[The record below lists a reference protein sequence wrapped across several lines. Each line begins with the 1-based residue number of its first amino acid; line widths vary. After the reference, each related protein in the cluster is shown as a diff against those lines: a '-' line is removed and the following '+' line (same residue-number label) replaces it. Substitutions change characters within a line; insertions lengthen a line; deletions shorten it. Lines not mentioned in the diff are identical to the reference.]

1 MKQKL
6 PEKKSSYKNLYLG
19 EIQKTRILST
29 SWVKCSL
36 LGLLITKFFNKK
48 KFKNS
53 FNFRM
58 LTVSIDLRTFKKNNK
73 LILNSLM
80 LFTLPIF
87 ILFYRSNNTNIV
99 ERNKFSLTKIQRN
112 NYSKKNYINIYKKSF
127 RNLNQNFE
135 ILLPNFFEKTKL
147 SQYDFSSN
155 IIKSPINTALV
166 ENKKNSLF
174 EKEINKFIYDLSFY
188 LFVKEMKNNYS
199 FLMKK
204 EILQNLESLGEPNE
218 ILIKSSFFLKKNGY
232 FDFPKYVKIYLYE
245 FITSNNQYWK
255 KFKPETFDEKN
266 VKNFSNEL
274 KNPKLYLNLENVLSS
289 ALLKS
294 SKHLTYK
301 IKKSNVQMKTDNF
314 FNKKINENINI
325 LNSFFTVNKN
335 DQFLTFNDFNEFYS
349 LHTPNHNL
357 KWITHVLYFKHRLI
371 PEFRFRNQILLFK
384 FLSSLKNKP
393 NSVIALLRKLSTK
406 QHIKNITNFFSQPK
420 TKRKNLL
427 FSESLLIDKVSQKL
441 ILKRKNSK
449 IFRILETMPRL
460 KNNIEF
466 DDIEILS
473 CKVQKYHSDFL
484 LNISLPC
491 NFAYNTIS
499 QNNFL
504 KKNIVYIEKSPGFFI
519 RIFNLVKN
527 CINLKEYLI
536 IKSKQLDLTV
546 NDSNKIKEQN
556 FSAKILLVFQDNK
569 NLSTDKNKLIKS
581 YFDLRD
587 SIYINFYKYCNKF
600 LNKSIFELFYSQK
613 IFNKNGFN
621 KNSRIWKTNFEQNY
635 IYNIK
640 NSKYKS
646 TAYYWLYEMR
656 NLSQNFVSDN
666 FFRNLKKI
674 FQSSKLNNMNKNSKS
689 ISNINVEQN
698 NIFNK
703 ILIKN
708 SYLAEKFL
716 NNLMDDSLINKINFE
731 ITIHLLLTTFS
742 KKNSIF
748 LDDIKSEK
756 LFVNVNNYF
765 LNFRLNY
772 KKNFLFYLTKNTLGN
787 NSIIYLELLKNII
800 KHKKSNKN
808 LIKKENFQLTVAF
821 FSNFSE
827 QISKQ
832 INFLFSKSS
841 NISLSKKQKNI
852 ISIKNCKEVE
862 TNRISKNILLDL
874 NNIKIKNYYN
884 ILLHESLNKKIT
896 KNSLLFQAMSRIYL
910 SETLKNSKLKTYETK
925 DENKN
930 LIFIDKTY
938 KKFNL
943 IKILKFLKGDP
954 LIKDFNYTFWFFT
967 QEWWEYSIQIFAETL
982 LKQFIIIDS
991 YFAYL
996 KNKTIKLLQN
1006 NLGNISEHKKFLYNL
1021 NSKWN
1026 SRFFFEYKD
1035 KIVLNFVWLD
1045 YKVANN
1051 LNNLYWAIFTLITFV
1066 LLFYQ
1071 NYFSIFIGSN
1081 FINLWIHFENIKYLT
1096 DISQASYFTD
1106 LLHRNNM
1113 QFNKTENFFIYF
1125 VNNLKHYIRNIRF
1138 YLVTK
1143 KKLNK
1148 WLENYK
1154 SLDLSRRKR
1163 DLLVQ
1168 SLIKPV
1174 QLTEYGFQFYSQPKI
1189 LNNKCFGYSRNPQQ
1203 GLSYLRYLSRMFQK
1217 NLVNFSLHQA
1227 DKWIFF
1233 ASLQKIISS
1242 QTLQQTKNFNPRL
1255 QKIPLPV
1262 SLGLSCSKGIL
1273 LIGPTESGRSY
1284 LMKNLAADSSV
1295 PLLGISINK
1304 LMYNKPD
1311 FITESWMNILIESLR
1326 RLNLILDLAKGMSP
1340 CLIWI
1345 QNIHQLDVN
1354 RSTQNIESDPTFL
1367 LGVLLKHFQTDSFK
1381 TRAKNKVI
1389 MIGSTHL
1396 PKKVDPSLIS
1406 PDRLD
1411 QILNIRLLNRFQRKN
1426 QFVILL
1432 NKKNLQL
1439 KKKLSCFNDFE
1450 SRTMG
1455 YNIRDLAALT
1465 NEISLISLTKNK
1477 SFIYDEIIKLAFNRQ
1492 VLGFSHTNNKPNYQ
1506 QNFKIL
1512 LYKIGKAIIQNMII
1526 QGFATNPLNIS
1537 NCLWK
1542 RKFYYLSKWYLEP
1555 SIDDSIIKEST
1566 ILVNVLGCLAG
1577 IAARDSWFLLEKDVN
1592 KSLSLDKSI
1601 ENDLDLAFNILETF
1615 SSDFSWLETC
1625 ENPFFD
1631 YKKKKSDMFLTKNF
1645 LNIMHKGIFTIANK
1659 DIQNIHNNSENE
1671 HLLAKNKMIN
1681 RSISEFNNTTWSP
1694 RFWRLNFCRSHL
1706 FYWIKRPNEF
1716 TFSHRFGF
1724 YKQKNLEKNN
1734 NDDQFLGKRK
1744 EQLFYE
1750 RILPRVRKRN
1760 VEELESQFEN
1770 ILLEEQFEILGFFNS
1785 ATQYQME
1792 YQLNNKPR
1800 LFIGKRVLWDPIA
1813 SFFQFRHFLFSSR
1826 EFFVDEEMLRRLYI
1840 TYGVRR
1846 ERERSLSSDR
1856 IKRFFL
1862 GRGYNKDLINKL
1874 SVRWWNQLPIDQKHN
1889 IYTLKRIEKLGIRLK
1904 RPQIFTPVYLYQ
1916 RWLIENIP
1924 GKFSRLDLMT
1934 HRDRWIKIN
1943 TLFLN
1948 NSLTYNILLESYQYL
1963 FEFFLSNKLLL
1974 NKMTKTLLK
1983 KKWIFQNEI
1992 VSIIHSTKNNEPL

>member
-19 EIQKTRILST
+19 DIQKTRILST
-29 SWVKCSL
+29 SWVKYSL

-48 KFKNS
+48 KLKNS

-58 LTVSIDLRTFKKNNK
+58 LTLSIDLRTLKKNNK
-73 LILNSLM
+73 LILNRLM
-80 LFTLPIF
+80 LFTLPIL
-87 ILFYRSNNTNIV
+87 ILFYRSNNTKIV
-99 ERNKFSLTKIQRN
+99 ERHNFSLTKIQRN
-112 NYSKKNYINIYKKSF
+112 NYSKKNYKNIYKKSF
-127 RNLNQNFE
+127 RNFNQNFE
-135 ILLPNFFEKTKL
+135 IFLPNFFEKTKL
-147 SQYDFSSN
+147 SGYEFSSN
-155 IIKSPINTALV
+155 IIKSPIKKVLV
-166 ENKKNSLF
+166 ENKKNCLFEKKINKFIHDLSYYLF
-174 EKEINKFIYDLSFY
+174 EKE
-188 LFVKEMKNNYS
+188 MKNDYS
-199 FLMKK
+199 FLIKK
-204 EILQNLESLGEPNE
+204 EVLQNLESLGEPNE
-218 ILIKSSFFLKKNGY
+218 ILIKSSFFIKKNGY
-232 FDFPKYVKIYLYE
+232 LDFPKYIKIYLYE
-245 FITSNNQYWK
+245 FFTNTNQHWK
-255 KFKPETFDEKN
+255 KFQPKTFDEKN
-266 VKNFSNEL
+266 IKNFSNEL
-274 KNPKLYLNLENVLSS
+274 KNPKLYLNLENILSS

-301 IKKSNVQMKTDNF
+301 IKKSKIQMKTASF
-314 FNKKINENINI
+314 FNKKMSDNIYI
-325 LNSFFTVNKN
+325 LNSFSRTKKNK
-335 DQFLTFNDFNEFYS
+335 QFLTFNSFNKFYN
-349 LHTPNHNL
+349 LHTLNHNL
-357 KWITHVLYFKHRLI
+357 KWIRQILHFKQRLI
-371 PEFRFRNQILLFK
+371 PDFKFRNQI
-384 FLSSLKNKP
+384 FLSKFVYSLKNKP
-393 NSVIALLRKLSTK
+393 NSFIVLLKKLSTE
-406 QHIKNITNFFSQPK
+406 QHTKNITNFFSQPK
-420 TKRKNLL
+420 SKIKNLI
-427 FSESLLIDKVSQKL
+427 FFEPLLIDKVSQKF
-441 ILKRKNSK
+441 ILKKKDSK
-449 IFRILETMPRL
+449 IFRILKTMPQL
-460 KNNIEF
+460 KNHIEF

-484 LNISLPC
+484 FNIYLPS
-491 NFAYNTIS
+491 NFVYNTIS
-499 QNNFL
+499 QKNFS

-519 RIFNLVKN
+519 KIFNLVRN
-527 CINLKEYLI
+527 CINLKEYLL
-536 IKSKQLDLTV
+536 IKNKQLDLIVT
-546 NDSNKIKEQN
+546 DSNKIKEQI
-556 FSAKILLVFQDNK
+556 FSPKIFLVFQNYK
-569 NLSTDKNKLIKS
+569 NIFYNRKKLIKS
-581 YFDLRD
+581 YFLFKD
-587 SIYINFYKYCNKF
+587 SLYINFYKYCNKI
-600 LNKSIFELFYSQK
+600 LNKSFFELFYLQK
-613 IFNKNGFN
+613 ISNKNIFN
-621 KNSRIWKTNFEQNY
+621 KNSRIWKRNFQQNY
-635 IYNIK
+635 IYNIQ
-640 NSKYKS
+640 NSKYESS
-646 TAYYWLYEMR
+646 TYWWLYKMR
-656 NLSQNFVSDN
+656 NLSKNFVSYD
-666 FFRNLKKI
+666 FFRTLKNF
-674 FQSSKLNNMNKNSKS
+674 FQSSKSNNINKIFKN
-689 ISNINVEQN
+689 ISNTNVEQN

-708 SYLAEKFL
+708 SYLAENVVN
-716 NNLMDDSLINKINFE
+716 NNLIDDFAINEKNCEIPIN
-731 ITIHLLLTTFS
+731 LLLTTFS
-742 KKNSIF
+742 KRNTVF

-756 LFVNVNNYF
+756 LFINVNNYF
-765 LNFRLNY
+765 FNFRLNY
-772 KKNFLFYLTKNTLGN
+772 KKNFLFYLTKNTVEN
-787 NSIIYLELLKNII
+787 YSIIYLEFLKNFI
-800 KHKKSNKN
+800 KHNKSN
-808 LIKKENFQLTVAF
+808 ENFQLTF
-821 FSNFSE
+821 TYFLDLSE
-827 QISKQ
+827 QISKE
-832 INFLFSKSS
+832 INLLFSKNSK
-841 NISLSKKQKNI
+841 ISLSKKQKNI
-852 ISIKNCKEVE
+852 ISIKNCQEVQ
-862 TNRISKNILLDL
+862 TNRVSKDILLDL
-874 NNIKIKNYYN
+874 NNIKIKNYYS
-884 ILLHESLNKKIT
+884 ILLHESLHKKIT
-896 KNSLLFQAMSRIYL
+896 KNSLLFQAMSKISL
-910 SETLKNSKLKTYETK
+910 SETLKNSKLKTYEIK
-925 DENKN
+925 SKNRN

-943 IKILKFLKGDP
+943 IENFKFFKGDYS
-954 LIKDFNYTFWFFT
+954 IKDFKYTFWFFT
-967 QEWWEYSIQIFAETL
+967 QEWWEYCIQIVAENL
-982 LKQFIIIDS
+982 VKQFIKINT

-1006 NLGNISEHKKFLYNL
+1006 NLRNLYENKKKLYNF

-1026 SRFFFEYKD
+1026 SRFFFECKD

-1045 YKVANN
+1045 YNVVNN

-1081 FINLWIHFENIKYLT
+1081 SINLWLHFENIKYLT
-1096 DISQASYFTD
+1096 DTSQALYFTE
-1106 LLHRNNM
+1106 LLHRNKI
-1113 QFNKTENFFIYF
+1113 QFNKTENILIYF

-1138 YLVTK
+1138 YLITK

-1154 SLDLSRRKR
+1154 SLDVSRRKR
-1163 DLLVQ
+1163 NLLVQ
-1168 SLIKPV
+1168 SLTQPV
-1174 QLTEYGFQFYSQPKI
+1174 QITEYGFQFYSQPKI

-1217 NLVNFSLHQA
+1217 NLVNYSLHQA
-1227 DKWIFF
+1227 DKWVFF

-1381 TRAKNKVI
+1381 IRAKNKVI

-1411 QILNIRLLNRFQRKN
+1411 RILNIRLLNRFQRKN
-1426 QFVILL
+1426 QFLILL
-1432 NKKNLQL
+1432 NKKNFQL
-1439 KKKLSCFNDFE
+1439 KKNLSYFTDFG

-1526 QGFATNPLNIS
+1526 QGFTTNPLNIS
-1537 NCLWK
+1537 NYLLK

-1566 ILVNVLGCLAG
+1566 ILANVLGCLAG
-1577 IAARDSWFLLEKDVN
+1577 IAARDSWFLLQKDVN

-1601 ENDLDLAFNILETF
+1601 ENDLDLAFSILETL

-1625 ENPFFD
+1625 ENLFFD
-1631 YKKKKSDMFLTKNF
+1631 YKKKRSDMFLTKNF
-1645 LNIMHKGIFTIANK
+1645 LNIMHKGIFAIANK
-1659 DIQNIHNNSENE
+1659 GIQNIHNNFENE
-1671 HLLAKNKMIN
+1671 YLLAKNKMIN

-1706 FYWIKRPNEF
+1706 FNWIKRPNDF
-1716 TFSHRFGF
+1716 TFSNRFGF
-1724 YKQKNLEKNN
+1724 YQQKNLEKKN

-1785 ATQYQME
+1785 ETQYQME
-1792 YQLNNKPR
+1792 YQINNKPR
-1800 LFIGKRVLWDPIA
+1800 LFIGKRVLWDPIV
-1813 SFFQFRHFLFSSR
+1813 SFSQFRHFVFSSR

-1846 ERERSLSSDR
+1846 ERERSLSSHR

-1889 IYTLKRIEKLGIRLK
+1889 IYTLKRIEKIGIRLK

-1943 TLFLN
+1943 KLFLN

-1963 FEFFLSNKLLL
+1963 LKFFLSNKLLL
-1974 NKMTKTLLK
+1974 NKMTKMLLK

-1992 VSIIHSTKNNEPL
+1992 VSIIHSTKNNESL

>member
-1 MKQKL
+1 
-6 PEKKSSYKNLYLG
+6 
-19 EIQKTRILST
+19 
-29 SWVKCSL
+29 
-36 LGLLITKFFNKK
+36 
-48 KFKNS
+48 
-53 FNFRM
+53 
-58 LTVSIDLRTFKKNNK
+58 
-73 LILNSLM
+73 
-80 LFTLPIF
+80 
-87 ILFYRSNNTNIV
+87 
-99 ERNKFSLTKIQRN
+99 
-112 NYSKKNYINIYKKSF
+112 
-127 RNLNQNFE
+127 
-135 ILLPNFFEKTKL
+135 
-147 SQYDFSSN
+147 
-155 IIKSPINTALV
+155 
-166 ENKKNSLF
+166 
-174 EKEINKFIYDLSFY
+174 
-188 LFVKEMKNNYS
+188 
-199 FLMKK
+199 MKK
-204 EILQNLESLGEPNE
+204 EILQNLESLDEPNE
-218 ILIKSSFFLKKNGY
+218 ILIKSAFFLKKNGY
-232 FDFPKYVKIYLYE
+232 FDFPKYIKIYLYE
-245 FITSNNQYWK
+245 FFTNDNQYWK
-255 KFKPETFDEKN
+255 KLKPDTFDEKN
-266 VKNFSNEL
+266 IKNFSNEL

-289 ALLKS
+289 ALFKS

-301 IKKSNVQMKTDNF
+301 IKTSNVQMKTDNF

-325 LNSFFTVNKN
+325 LNSFSTVNKN
-335 DQFLTFNDFNEFYS
+335 DQFLTFNNFNEFYS

-357 KWITHVLYFKHRLI
+357 KSITQVLYFKHRLI
-371 PEFRFRNQILLFK
+371 PEFRFRNQKLLSK

-393 NSVIALLRKLSTK
+393 NSLIALLKKLSTN
-406 QHIKNITNFFSQPK
+406 QNIKNRTNFFSQPK
-420 TKRKNLL
+420 TKRKNRR
-427 FSESLLIDKVSQKL
+427 FFESLLIDKVSQKL
-441 ILKRKNSK
+441 ILKRKNTK
-449 IFRILETMPRL
+449 IFPILETMPQL

-473 CKVQKYHSDFL
+473 CKVQKYHSDLL
-484 LNISLPC
+484 LNISLPS
-491 NFAYNTIS
+491 NFAYNIIS

-527 CINLKEYLI
+527 CMNLKEYLI
-536 IKSKQLDLTV
+536 IKSKQLDITV

-556 FSAKILLVFQDNK
+556 FSTKILLVFQDNK
-569 NLSTDKNKLIKS
+569 LIKS
-581 YFDLRD
+581 YFFLKD
-587 SIYINFYKYCNKF
+587 SIYINFYKYCNTF
-600 LNKSIFELFYSQK
+600 LNKSFSELFSSQK
-613 IFNKNGFN
+613 IFNKNIFN
-621 KNSRIWKTNFEQNY
+621 KNSRIWKKSFQQNY

-656 NLSQNFVSDN
+656 NFSQKFYSYD
-666 FFRNLKKI
+666 FFRTLKKI
-674 FQSSKLNNMNKNSKS
+674 FQSSKSNHMNKIFKN
-689 ISNINVEQN
+689 ISSINVEQN
-698 NIFNK
+698 RIFNK

-716 NNLMDDSLINKINFE
+716 NNLVDDFPINKINYE
-731 ITIHLLLTTFS
+731 ITIHSLLTTFS
-742 KKNSIF
+742 KKNTIF

-756 LFVNVNNYF
+756 VFVNVNNYF
-765 LNFRLNY
+765 LNFKLNY
-772 KKNFLFYLTKNTLGN
+772 KNNFLFCLTKNTLGN
-787 NSIIYLELLKNII
+787 NSIIYLEILKNFI
-800 KHKKSNKN
+800 KHNKSKEH
-808 LIKKENFQLTVAF
+808 LIKKENFQLTVGD
-821 FSNFSE
+821 FSDFSE

-832 INFLFSKSS
+832 INLLFSKNS
-841 NISLSKKQKNI
+841 NISLSKKQKNK

-862 TNRISKNILLDL
+862 THRSSKNILLYL

-896 KNSLLFQAMSRIYL
+896 KNSLLFQAMSRISL
-910 SETLKNSKLKTYETK
+910 SETLKNSKLKTYEIK
-925 DENKN
+925 GENKN

-943 IKILKFLKGDP
+943 IEILKFLKGDP
-954 LIKDFNYTFWFFT
+954 SIKDFNYTFWFFT

-982 LKQFIIIDS
+982 VKQFIIIGS

-1006 NLGNISEHKKFLYNL
+1006 NLGNLYEHKKILYNL

-1081 FINLWIHFENIKYLT
+1081 SINLWIDFENIKYLT
-1096 DISQASYFTD
+1096 DTSQASYFTE
-1106 LLHRNNM
+1106 LLHSNKM
-1113 QFNKTENFFIYF
+1113 QFNKTENFLIYF
-1125 VNNLKHYIRNIRF
+1125 ANNLKHYIRNIRF

-1163 DLLVQ
+1163 NLLVQ

-1174 QLTEYGFQFYSQPKI
+1174 QLTEYGFQFYSPSKI
-1189 LNNKCFGYSRNPQQ
+1189 LNNKCFGYSRNSQQ
-1203 GLSYLRYLSRMFQK
+1203 GLSYLGYLSRMFQK
-1217 NLVNFSLHQA
+1217 NLVNYSLHQA

-1242 QTLQQTKNFNPRL
+1242 QTLQQIKNFNPRL

-1411 QILNIRLLNRFQRKN
+1411 RILNIRLLNRFQRKN

-1439 KKKLSCFNDFE
+1439 KKNLSYFNDFG

-1477 SFIYDEIIKLAFNRQ
+1477 SFIYDEVIKLAFNRQ

-1537 NCLWK
+1537 NYLWK
-1542 RKFYYLSKWYLEP
+1542 KKFYYLSKWYLEP

-1601 ENDLDLAFNILETF
+1601 ENDLNLAFNILETF

-1625 ENPFFD
+1625 ENLFFD

-1645 LNIMHKGIFTIANK
+1645 LNIMHKGIFAIANK
-1659 DIQNIHNNSENE
+1659 GIQNTHNNSENK

-1706 FYWIKRPNEF
+1706 FNWIKRPNEF

-1724 YKQKNLEKNN
+1724 YKQKNLEKKNN
-1734 NDDQFLGKRK
+1734 EDQFLGKRK

-1750 RILPRVRKRN
+1750 RILARVRKRN

-1813 SFFQFRHFLFSSR
+1813 SFSQFRHFVFSSR

-1846 ERERSLSSDR
+1846 ERERSLSSHR

-1948 NSLTYNILLESYQYL
+1948 NSLTYNILLECYQYL

-1974 NKMTKTLLK
+1974 SQMTKTLLK
-1983 KKWIFQNEI
+1983 NKWIFQNEI
-1992 VSIIHSTKNNEPL
+1992 VRIIHSTKNNEPL